1 MEMLRVVLYGN
12 YKDETSAY
20 QTCLK
25 HYPDFALHN
34 QDEYMAAL
42 INSLCERTDIETLF
56 VVCGI
61 GQSRSIPHYMT
72 HSPRRLVDVTKD
84 EKVFESLLRRDT
96 VEQQIDK
103 LCLTDLML
111 GPTYTATDFGNIQT
125 STVRTIEKI
134 AKTFNPKRG
143 DVKLQI

>member
-1 MEMLRVVLYGN
+1 
-12 YKDETSAY
+12 
-20 QTCLK
+20 
-25 HYPDFALHN
+25 
-34 QDEYMAAL
+34 
-42 INSLCERTDIETLF
+42 
-56 VVCGI
+56 
-61 GQSRSIPHYMT
+61 MT

-143 DVKLQI
+143 DVTLQM